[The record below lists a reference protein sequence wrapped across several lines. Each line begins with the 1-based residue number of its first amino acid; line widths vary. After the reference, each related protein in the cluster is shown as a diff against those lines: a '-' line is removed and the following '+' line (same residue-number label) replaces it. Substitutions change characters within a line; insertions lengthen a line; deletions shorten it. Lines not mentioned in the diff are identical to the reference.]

1 LVPEELDAVSES
13 NNVVLRKL
21 RASDIPAAAQ
31 LSAEAGW
38 NQTEEDWRLLFDLAP
53 EGCLAIEVEEV
64 LAATATLLCY
74 GRRLA
79 WIGMVLTK
87 MPYRGRGFAR
97 RLLNEA
103 LTLADRMGIETVK
116 LDATDQGRPIYE
128 KLGFR
133 AEQAVERW
141 SRPFFRESSKAEN
154 LPGPTSA
161 QNWYVTDH
169 RAAGVDRSQ
178 LLEKLAAHN
187 PPISI
192 GSSYLLTR
200 PGRLTRY
207 LGPCVADDPRS
218 AHALI
223 QGAVQQSAYEWSW
236 DLLPENVHAVA
247 IAQELS
253 FAPNR
258 RLLRMV
264 RGKDLRAQEEAIY
277 AIAGFELG

>member
-1 LVPEELDAVSES
+1 
-13 NNVVLRKL
+13 
-21 RASDIPAAAQ
+21 
-31 LSAEAGW
+31 
-38 NQTEEDWRLLFDLAP
+38 
-53 EGCLAIEVEEV
+53 
-64 LAATATLLCY
+64 
-74 GRRLA
+74 
-79 WIGMVLTK
+79 M
-87 MPYRGRGFAR
+87 
-97 RLLNEA
+97 
-103 LTLADRMGIETVK
+103 
-116 LDATDQGRPIYE
+116 

-133 AEQAVERW
+133 AEQAWNSGLGHFSAKALRQKLFLADICAKLVRD
-141 SRPFFRESSKAEN
+141 RPSGGRC
-154 LPGPTSA
+154 GPFAITGEICD
-161 QNWYVTDH
+161 Y
-169 RAAGVDRSQ
+169 
-178 LLEKLAAHN
+178 N

-258 RLLRMV
+258 HLLRMV

>member
-1 LVPEELDAVSES
+1 
-13 NNVVLRKL
+13 
-21 RASDIPAAAQ
+21 
-31 LSAEAGW
+31 
-38 NQTEEDWRLLFDLAP
+38 
-53 EGCLAIEVEEV
+53 
-64 LAATATLLCY
+64 
-74 GRRLA
+74 
-79 WIGMVLTK
+79 
-87 MPYRGRGFAR
+87 
-97 RLLNEA
+97 
-103 LTLADRMGIETVK
+103 MGIETLK
-116 LDATDQGRPIYE
+116 LDATDQGQPLYE

-141 SRPFFRESSKAEN
+141 SRPVSRASFKPEH

-178 LLEKLAAHN
+178 LLEKLAARN

-192 GSSYLLTR
+192 GTSYLLTR

-218 AHALI
+218 AQALI
-223 QGAVQQSAYEWSW
+223 QGAVQSSAYEWSW

-247 IAQELS
+247 IARELS
-253 FAPNR
+253 FAPKR
-258 RLLRMV
+258 HLVRMV
-264 RGKDLRAQEEAIY
+264 RGKDLRAHEEAIY